1 MRNFEFLEPSSV
13 SEASSM
19 LAANGEGAKAFAGG
33 VALLLMM
40 RQRIFSPSHVVW
52 LGGIPGLDAIEMERG
67 GGLRIGA
74 LATHHAVATHPG
86 VRSRFPMIA
95 GMASGLANPQV
106 RNMGTLGGN
115 LCHGDPA
122 SDPPACLLALGAS
135 LRAVRGSQE
144 RVIPLDDFF
153 TDYYANALAADE
165 IVSEVIVPPLP
176 AGALTSYVR
185 FSMTAA
191 EHRPLV
197 TAGAMLALD
206 GARKCREA
214 RLALGAVAAVPRRLK
229 AAEEFLRG
237 KEPTAEVLARA
248 AELGVA
254 DGEPLVDF
262 RASAQYRREVAQ
274 VTLRRCL
281 ERALAERERS

>member
-1 MRNFEFLEPSSV
+1 
-13 SEASSM
+13 M

-33 VALLLMM
+33 VALLLIM

-52 LGGIPGLDAIEMERG
+52 LGGIRGLDAIEVERD

-135 LRAVRGSQE
+135 LRAVRGSKE

-153 TDYYANALAADE
+153 TDYYTNALAADE
-165 IVSEVIVPPLP
+165 IVSEVLVPPLP
-176 AGALTSYVR
+176 AGARASYVR

-197 TAGAMLALD
+197 TAGALLSLD
-206 GARKCREA
+206 GRRCRDA
-214 RLALGAVAAVPRRLK
+214 RLALGAVANVPQRLK
-229 AAEEFLRG
+229 RAEDFLRG
-237 KEPTAEVLARA
+237 KEPTAEVVART
-248 AELGVA
+248 AELAVA
-254 DGEPLVDF
+254 DLEPLVDF

-281 ERALAERERS
+281 ERALAEGEQS